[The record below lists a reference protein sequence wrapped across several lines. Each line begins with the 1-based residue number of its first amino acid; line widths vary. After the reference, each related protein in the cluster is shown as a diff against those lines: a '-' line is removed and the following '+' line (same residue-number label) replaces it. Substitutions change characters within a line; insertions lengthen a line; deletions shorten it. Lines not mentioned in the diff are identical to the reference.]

1 MSRTMT
7 REEYIEF
14 KKFIEKKRS
23 ELTTKEASIDFLY
36 SVGFCDK
43 KGAVLSPYKTSRKKK

>member
-7 REEYIEF
+7 QEEYIKF
-14 KKFIEKKRS
+14 KKFVEKKRS